1 MPEYKFHNKETNEEW
16 TEWMSI
22 SERTKFLADNPHIEQ
37 LVYGAPAVTYRA
49 GQRTK
54 PDDGFRDVL
63 REVKKK
69 HGRRANVNT
78 F

>member
-1 MPEYKFHNKETNEEW
+1 MPEYLFHNKETNEEW

-22 SERTKFLADNPHIEQ
+22 SERDAFLESNPHVEQ
-37 LVYGAPAVTYRA
+37 LVHGAPMVAYRA

-54 PDDGFRDVL
+54 PDDSFRDVL
-63 REVKKK
+63 KEVKKK
-69 HGRRANVNT
+69 SGRTSTINT